1 MLKITSEE
9 RKMLLDYMARRPY
22 AEVYQLISM
31 LLLGSA
37 GTWRLGSVAGSYRVK
52 RFLEKVN
59 LRRYQGGLLFSR
71 RGSLGLGA
79 SCPFWNGAQGLSA
92 AH

>member
-31 LLLGSA
+31 IMSL
-37 GTWRLGSVAGSYRVK
+37 K
-52 RFLEKVN
+52 PIEEKKDDK
-59 LRRYQGGLLFSR
+59 
-71 RGSLGLGA
+71 
-79 SCPFWNGAQGLSA
+79 PKKDLS
-92 AH
+92 